1 MITNRLEKNVILY
14 KNQFEKL
21 ILDIYQEH
29 RMERL
34 SIDLDAILFRI
45 RYMIKHDPDQ
55 NKMNL
60 LKEEFVQKALELRN
74 IFGEVMYNLLV
85 HIIGFQDKFSKDDIV
100 DILSED
106 VTMDGVNVTF
116 KLIVLSDNLKYL
128 EFIDKII
135 KDDKPFNLF
144 PGEFFRYYVDS
155 YNDGIAKAYPELF
168 ENKFQDKI
176 GVGDDH
182 EVFCHSFTFQT
193 SEYCSLNCVYCV
205 PGDTKILMS
214 DFKEKDIKDIKIGEE
229 VLGFEESVDPRKQRT
244 LLRSKVIKTFKRT
257 SDDLYK
263 IVDKNSGKYL
273 YITGEHPILTHR
285 GWKLTKDVYKSK
297 LAVYMVPDIADD
309 NISIDIE
316 DINYITGYFL
326 GAFMGDGLYIKY
338 DAKDGYRR
346 YILRFIVKDREM
358 NDRMSHYA
366 DILGFTFHKYDFE
379 ISKKYNIILP
389 ALLSR
394 KKSDYD
400 LIMKLIDDNLAHGN
414 MNKDKNFLIGYLA
427 GIYDAEGSF
436 DGCSIRITNTN
447 LYIMYIIEQALK
459 VLSFQWKYDVLGLT
473 KNSVKSTIRII
484 GGISENARFF
494 RLIHSAISRKKFERF
509 IGKSIFFR
517 NFDINI
523 EKISGNYEVYNIETE
538 THTYIANSF
547 LVHNCYQF
555 NKTKTKMTFNT
566 AKKFID
572 ELLAD
577 HYGYLN
583 RYNSPAI
590 ILEFIG
596 GEPLLE
602 INLTRKIYEYFLEQT
617 YKLDHPWF
625 KLHRV
630 SICSNGLSYFDK
642 EVQDFFKEY
651 AQNISFNISID
662 GAKDLHD
669 ACRIQ
674 PNGEGSYD
682 VDMIALNHYNK
693 HHTPERN
700 SKMTIAPGNL
710 KYLFDSVVH
719 FIQNGMKTINL
730 NCVFE
735 EGWNETTAKE
745 EYYQLKKL
753 ADYIVEN
760 NLEHIYLSIF
770 SEKQESI
777 NAISFDGNECGGT
790 GAMLSLRPN
799 GQFYPCI
806 RYMPSSVGSNVEDLC
821 IGTIDKGIIGRTQ
834 NSEILKKLDN
844 ITRRSKT
851 NDICFECPIASNCA
865 GCSAL
870 GHTVY
875 GTANKKTTFH
885 CIQHIAETLANVYFW
900 NRLLLAHPDYDL
912 DVRKNNVPPSWAK
925 IILDDDE
932 LEELRL
938 IELAAIATKLEYS
951 EGGEYG
957 NE

>member
-1 MITNRLEKNVILY
+1 
-14 KNQFEKL
+14 
-21 ILDIYQEH
+21 
-29 RMERL
+29 MERL

-128 EFIDKII
+128 EFIDKTI

-176 GVGDDH
+176 GTGDDH

-316 DINYITGYFL
+316 DIEDINYITGYFL
-326 GAFMGDGLYIKY
+326 GAFMGDGSYIKY

-366 DILGFTFHKYDFE
+366 NILGFTFHKYDFE

-400 LIMKLIDDNLAHGN
+400 LIMKLIDDNLSHGN

-517 NFDINI
+517 NFDIAV
-523 EKISGNYEVYNIETE
+523 EKTPGNHEVYNIETE

-572 ELLAD
+572 ELLAN

-938 IELAAIATKLEYS
+938 IELAAMATKLEYS

>member
-55 NKMNL
+55 TKMNL

-116 KLIVLSDNLKYL
+116 KLIVLSDNLEYL
-128 EFIDKII
+128 EFLDKTIE
-135 KDDKPFNLF
+135 DDKPFNLF

-176 GVGDDH
+176 GTGDDH

-193 SEYCSLNCVYCV
+193 SEYCSLNCVY
-205 PGDTKILMS
+205 
-214 DFKEKDIKDIKIGEE
+214 
-229 VLGFEESVDPRKQRT
+229 
-244 LLRSKVIKTFKRT
+244 
-257 SDDLYK
+257 
-263 IVDKNSGKYL
+263 
-273 YITGEHPILTHR
+273 
-285 GWKLTKDVYKSK
+285 
-297 LAVYMVPDIADD
+297 
-309 NISIDIE
+309 
-316 DINYITGYFL
+316 
-326 GAFMGDGLYIKY
+326 
-338 DAKDGYRR
+338 
-346 YILRFIVKDREM
+346 
-358 NDRMSHYA
+358 
-366 DILGFTFHKYDFE
+366 
-379 ISKKYNIILP
+379 
-389 ALLSR
+389 
-394 KKSDYD
+394 
-400 LIMKLIDDNLAHGN
+400 
-414 MNKDKNFLIGYLA
+414 
-427 GIYDAEGSF
+427 
-436 DGCSIRITNTN
+436 
-447 LYIMYIIEQALK
+447 
-459 VLSFQWKYDVLGLT
+459 
-473 KNSVKSTIRII
+473 
-484 GGISENARFF
+484 
-494 RLIHSAISRKKFERF
+494 
-509 IGKSIFFR
+509 
-517 NFDINI
+517 
-523 EKISGNYEVYNIETE
+523 
-538 THTYIANSF
+538 
-547 LVHNCYQF
+547 CYQF

-760 NLEHIYLSIF
+760 NLEYIYLSIF

-938 IELAAIATKLEYS
+938 IELAAMATKLEYS

>member
-128 EFIDKII
+128 EFIDKTI

-176 GVGDDH
+176 GTGDDH

-193 SEYCSLNCVYCV
+193 SEYCSLNCVY
-205 PGDTKILMS
+205 
-214 DFKEKDIKDIKIGEE
+214 
-229 VLGFEESVDPRKQRT
+229 
-244 LLRSKVIKTFKRT
+244 
-257 SDDLYK
+257 
-263 IVDKNSGKYL
+263 
-273 YITGEHPILTHR
+273 
-285 GWKLTKDVYKSK
+285 
-297 LAVYMVPDIADD
+297 
-309 NISIDIE
+309 
-316 DINYITGYFL
+316 
-326 GAFMGDGLYIKY
+326 
-338 DAKDGYRR
+338 
-346 YILRFIVKDREM
+346 
-358 NDRMSHYA
+358 
-366 DILGFTFHKYDFE
+366 
-379 ISKKYNIILP
+379 
-389 ALLSR
+389 
-394 KKSDYD
+394 
-400 LIMKLIDDNLAHGN
+400 
-414 MNKDKNFLIGYLA
+414 
-427 GIYDAEGSF
+427 
-436 DGCSIRITNTN
+436 
-447 LYIMYIIEQALK
+447 
-459 VLSFQWKYDVLGLT
+459 
-473 KNSVKSTIRII
+473 
-484 GGISENARFF
+484 
-494 RLIHSAISRKKFERF
+494 
-509 IGKSIFFR
+509 
-517 NFDINI
+517 
-523 EKISGNYEVYNIETE
+523 
-538 THTYIANSF
+538 
-547 LVHNCYQF
+547 CYQF

-602 INLTRKIYEYFLEQT
+602 INLTRKIYEYFLEHT

-932 LEELRL
+932 LEELQL
-938 IELAAIATKLEYS
+938 IELAAMATKLEYS
-951 EGGEYG
+951 EGGEHG

>member
-116 KLIVLSDNLKYL
+116 KLIVLSDNLEYL
-128 EFIDKII
+128 EFLDKTI
-135 KDDKPFNLF
+135 KDGKPFNLF

-176 GVGDDH
+176 GTGDDH

-193 SEYCSLNCVYCV
+193 SEYCSLNCVYC
-205 PGDTKILMS
+205 
-214 DFKEKDIKDIKIGEE
+214 
-229 VLGFEESVDPRKQRT
+229 
-244 LLRSKVIKTFKRT
+244 
-257 SDDLYK
+257 
-263 IVDKNSGKYL
+263 
-273 YITGEHPILTHR
+273 
-285 GWKLTKDVYKSK
+285 
-297 LAVYMVPDIADD
+297 
-309 NISIDIE
+309 
-316 DINYITGYFL
+316 
-326 GAFMGDGLYIKY
+326 
-338 DAKDGYRR
+338 
-346 YILRFIVKDREM
+346 
-358 NDRMSHYA
+358 
-366 DILGFTFHKYDFE
+366 
-379 ISKKYNIILP
+379 
-389 ALLSR
+389 
-394 KKSDYD
+394 
-400 LIMKLIDDNLAHGN
+400 
-414 MNKDKNFLIGYLA
+414 
-427 GIYDAEGSF
+427 
-436 DGCSIRITNTN
+436 
-447 LYIMYIIEQALK
+447 
-459 VLSFQWKYDVLGLT
+459 
-473 KNSVKSTIRII
+473 
-484 GGISENARFF
+484 
-494 RLIHSAISRKKFERF
+494 
-509 IGKSIFFR
+509 
-517 NFDINI
+517 
-523 EKISGNYEVYNIETE
+523 
-538 THTYIANSF
+538 
-547 LVHNCYQF
+547 YQF

-572 ELLAD
+572 ELLAN

-938 IELAAIATKLEYS
+938 IELAAMATKLEYS

>member
-1 MITNRLEKNVILY
+1 LITNRLEKNVILY

-128 EFIDKII
+128 EFIDKTI

-193 SEYCSLNCVYCV
+193 SEYCSLNCVYC
-205 PGDTKILMS
+205 
-214 DFKEKDIKDIKIGEE
+214 
-229 VLGFEESVDPRKQRT
+229 
-244 LLRSKVIKTFKRT
+244 
-257 SDDLYK
+257 
-263 IVDKNSGKYL
+263 
-273 YITGEHPILTHR
+273 
-285 GWKLTKDVYKSK
+285 
-297 LAVYMVPDIADD
+297 
-309 NISIDIE
+309 
-316 DINYITGYFL
+316 
-326 GAFMGDGLYIKY
+326 
-338 DAKDGYRR
+338 
-346 YILRFIVKDREM
+346 
-358 NDRMSHYA
+358 
-366 DILGFTFHKYDFE
+366 
-379 ISKKYNIILP
+379 
-389 ALLSR
+389 
-394 KKSDYD
+394 
-400 LIMKLIDDNLAHGN
+400 
-414 MNKDKNFLIGYLA
+414 
-427 GIYDAEGSF
+427 
-436 DGCSIRITNTN
+436 
-447 LYIMYIIEQALK
+447 
-459 VLSFQWKYDVLGLT
+459 
-473 KNSVKSTIRII
+473 
-484 GGISENARFF
+484 
-494 RLIHSAISRKKFERF
+494 
-509 IGKSIFFR
+509 
-517 NFDINI
+517 
-523 EKISGNYEVYNIETE
+523 
-538 THTYIANSF
+538 
-547 LVHNCYQF
+547 YQF

-602 INLTRKIYEYFLEQT
+602 INLTRKIYEYFLEHT

-760 NLEHIYLSIF
+760 NLEYIYLSIF

-938 IELAAIATKLEYS
+938 IELAAMATKLEYS